1 MIRFLFLFLIC
12 PLMTNAQVS
21 QPRFENDTLYT
32 SSGYTIYK
40 GRVLQLANGT
50 SDAGYFRFVKF
61 HTSMIRN
68 DTYILQNSSIR
79 VKGLRNYKTSGDN
92 KHTIRVNGTATLKDK
107 TTLEVD
113 FFLTFDKAIR
123 GEDGSPA
130 ELVVPEEFRNVAITP
145 PVTAPSPKQ
154 VPAETKKAE
163 SQGEVKKQTEQPDIK
178 NRLVADEIK
187 KLFDLY
193 KAGALTKEEYET
205 RKKKLLEQW

>member
-12 PLMTNAQVS
+12 PLITNAHVS
-21 QPRFENDTLYT
+21 QPRFAHDTLYT
-32 SSGYTIYK
+32 SSGYSIYK

>member
-1 MIRFLFLFLIC
+1 MHKLLLLLLFV
-12 PLMTNAQVS
+12 PAVAGAQNA

-32 SSGYTIYK
+32 SSGYSIYK

-107 TTLEVD
+107 TTMEVD

-123 GEDGSPA
+123 GEDGAPA
-130 ELVVPEEFRNVAITP
+130 ELVVPEEFRNLAITP
-145 PVTAPSPKQ
+145 AVTATTPKQ

-163 SQGEVKKQTEQPDIK
+163 SQAEVKKQTEQPDIK

>member
-68 DTYILQNSSIR
+68 DTY
-79 VKGLRNYKTSGDN
+79 
-92 KHTIRVNGTATLKDK
+92 
-107 TTLEVD
+107 
-113 FFLTFDKAIR
+113 
-123 GEDGSPA
+123 
-130 ELVVPEEFRNVAITP
+130 
-145 PVTAPSPKQ
+145 
-154 VPAETKKAE
+154 
-163 SQGEVKKQTEQPDIK
+163 
-178 NRLVADEIK
+178 
-187 KLFDLY
+187 
-193 KAGALTKEEYET
+193 
-205 RKKKLLEQW
+205 

>member
-79 VKGLRNYKTSGDN
+79 VKGLRNFKTSGDN
-92 KHTIRVNGTATLKDK
+92 KHTIRVNGTATLKDN
-107 TTLEVD
+107 TTMEVD

-123 GEDGSPA
+123 GEDGAPA
-130 ELVVPEEFRNVAITP
+130 ELVVPEEFRNGVITP
-145 PVTAPSPKQ
+145 VVTAPAPKQ
-154 VPAETKKAE
+154 VTAETKKAE
-163 SQGEVKKQTEQPDIK
+163 SQPEVKKQTEQPDTK